1 MNLLDGI
8 IICGFKTPKS
18 SGEFKYRLTRI
29 PALGRTDAIEHTFKY
44 VSNMITGIKE
54 EPLDL
59 KQLQELPGIVGY
71 IVQEKDSLWDIAKKF
86 HTTVENIVTTNELPG
101 EQVKTGQRLL
111 LVKEVGV

>member
-1 MNLLDGI
+1 MAAFDFMSREPVHERGI
-8 IICGFKTPKS
+8 IVLK
-18 SGEFKYRLTRI
+18 
-29 PALGRTDAIEHTFKY
+29 
-44 VSNMITGIKE
+44 V

-101 EQVKTGQRLL
+101 
-111 LVKEVGV
+111 

>member
-1 MNLLDGI
+1 MAAGGNEL
-8 IICGFKTPKS
+8 
-18 SGEFKYRLTRI
+18 
-29 PALGRTDAIEHTFKY
+29 PA
-44 VSNMITGIKE
+44 GIKE